1 MAAKP
6 ARQERDSKRT
16 MPLGGHLRELRRRFL
31 TAALAIIVG
40 TIYGWWLSDYVF
52 IALQSPIAVV
62 AAESGRGAAL
72 NFDTI
77 AGSFDLRLQ
86 IAVTIGI
93 VAASPLW
100 LYEIWAFLTPG
111 LVKRERRYGVAF
123 LLSAVPLFLAGCA
136 VGWMVMPHIV
146 ELFVGFAPANSI
158 SALSARYYYDFILK
172 LMLATGVGF
181 VLPAILTVLNFAGV
195 ISGKSIIKG
204 WRIAIIVIV
213 TFTAF
218 ATPATD
224 IVSMFLLAAP
234 MLALYFAAAGIALI
248 NDRRRAK
255 KEAAFLAEEG
265 LVDTGPDDEGLVDA
279 PAEPA

>member
-1 MAAKP
+1 MK
-6 ARQERDSKRT
+6 ARRKADPERRT
-16 MPLGGHLRELRRRFL
+16 SLGGHLRELRRRILIAFL
-31 TAALAIIVG
+31 GILGG
-40 TIYGWWLSDYVF
+40 TIYGWWLSEYVF
-52 IALQSPIAVV
+52 IALQAPITAV

-77 AGSFDLRLQ
+77 AGGFDLTLQ
-86 IAVTIGI
+86 IALTIGI
-93 VAASPLW
+93 VASSPLW

-111 LVKRERRYGVAF
+111 LVKRERRYGIAF

-146 ELFVGFAPANSI
+146 ELFVSFAPVDSI

-181 VLPAILTVLNFAGV
+181 VLPAILTLLNFVGV
-195 ISGKSIIKG
+195 ITGKSIIKA
-204 WRIAIIVIV
+204 WRIAIIVVI

-224 IVSMFLLAAP
+224 IISMFLLAMP

-255 KEAAFLAEEG
+255 KEKTSLERDGLLDVRDAA
-265 LVDTGPDDEGLVDA
+265 VT
-279 PAEPA
+279 

>member
-1 MAAKP
+1 MAAKA
-6 ARQERDSKRT
+6 ARQGNDSQRT
-16 MPLGGHLRELRRRFL
+16 MPLGGHLRELRRRIL
-31 TAALAIIVG
+31 TAFLGILGG

-52 IALQSPIAVV
+52 IALQAPIATV
-62 AAESGRGAAL
+62 ALESGRGAAL

-93 VAASPLW
+93 VASSPLW

-111 LVKRERRYGVAF
+111 LVKRERRYGIAF
-123 LLSAVPLFLAGCA
+123 LMSAVPLFLAGCA
-136 VGWMVMPHIV
+136 VGWLVMPHIV
-146 ELFVGFAPANSI
+146 ELFVSFAPADSI

-181 VLPAILTVLNFAGV
+181 VLPAILTLLNFVGV
-195 ISGKSIIKG
+195 ISGRAIIKG
-204 WRIAIIVIV
+204 WRIAIIIVI

-224 IVSMFLLAAP
+224 IISMFLLAVP

-265 LVDTGPDDEGLVDA
+265 IAESADEDL
-279 PAEPA
+279 EESRES

>member
-1 MAAKP
+1 MAARP
-6 ARQERDSKRT
+6 VRQGSDAQRT
-16 MPLGGHLRELRRRFL
+16 MPLGGHLRELRRRIL
-31 TAALAIIVG
+31 TAFLGILGG

-52 IALQSPIAVV
+52 IALQAPIATV

-93 VAASPLW
+93 VASSPLW

-111 LVKRERRYGVAF
+111 LVKRERRYGIAF

-136 VGWMVMPHIV
+136 VGWLVMPHIV
-146 ELFVGFAPANSI
+146 ELFVSFAPVDSI

-181 VLPAILTVLNFAGV
+181 VLPAILTLLNFVGV
-195 ISGKSIIKG
+195 VSGRAIIKG
-204 WRIAIIVIV
+204 WRIAIIVVI

-224 IVSMFLLAAP
+224 IISMFLLAVP

-265 LVDTGPDDEGLVDA
+265 IGDSAELDDDT
-279 PAEPA
+279 AEIRESS

>member
-1 MAAKP
+1 MGDA
-6 ARQERDSKRT
+6 QRT
-16 MPLGGHLRELRRRFL
+16 MPLGGHLRELRRRILIAF
-31 TAALAIIVG
+31 LAIIAG

-52 IALQSPIAVV
+52 VALQSPIAAV

-86 IAVTIGI
+86 ISVTIGI
-93 VAASPLW
+93 VATSPLW

-123 LLSAVPLFLAGCA
+123 LFSAVPLFLAGCA
-136 VGWMVMPHIV
+136 VGWLVMPHIV
-146 ELFVGFAPANSI
+146 ELFVSFAPVDSI

-181 VLPAILTVLNFAGV
+181 VLPAILTLLNFVGV
-195 ISGKSIIKG
+195 ITGKSILKA
-204 WRIAIIVIV
+204 WRIAIIVVI

-224 IVSMFLLAAP
+224 IISMFLLAVP
-234 MLALYFAAAGIALI
+234 MLALYFAAAGIAII

-265 LVDTGPDDEGLVDA
+265 LGDVAEDSDEL
-279 PAEPA
+279 AEVPESPRATE